1 MSKRLTLQELREANP
16 KMARLVDAANRKDA
30 APQNAPTSKRGSEVD
45 ASDSYP
51 AVAAPSLIVRRFEQ
65 QLSAHGFPA
74 PEREYFAIPGR
85 DFRWDYAWPQLRVLV
100 EIQGAQHRIK
110 KMFKADIEKRALAM
124 LAGWRCLELDRH
136 SISTERSVEWL
147 SALLLLKGESK

>member
-1 MSKRLTLQELREANP
+1 MSKRLTLEELREANP
-16 KMARLVDAANRKDA
+16 KMARLVDAADRRKNA
-30 APQNAPTSKRGSEVD
+30 APQAPVTGADRGLETQ
-45 ASDSYP
+45 P

-85 DFRWDYAWPQLRVLV
+85 DFRWDYAWPQRRLLV

-124 LAGWRCLELDRH
+124 IAGWRCLELDRH

-147 SALLLLKGESK
+147 RELLA